1 MKSLIACLFLISPC
15 LSMAQED
22 IPLRK
27 EISEKVIVA
36 RKTSDALRPKYAWI
50 SRTEV
55 VKGKEVL
62 NILIEKNQ
70 VGPDGKILSKI
81 LNEQGAKMPTA
92 FLIKDIAEEEKANI
106 EKFLFGLRDFLKNY
120 ALPDTNKL
128 VRFLEEM
135 PFQKADS
142 AKEYVFTGKN
152 VILAEDQLTWWIDE
166 ILYTTSRTRVI
177 TTFEGDV
184 VHFTATFVTLRS
196 GLNYM
201 AYADVLIPA
210 RNITLQIQNYDY
222 TLDL

>member
-1 MKSLIACLFLISPC
+1 LIACLFLISPC